1 MQGTLINC
9 FSPSSA
15 LADTKGCPSRFR
27 MPFSYVSPV
36 TLDAPSLILPFGFKW
51 MLSDFSPQTAA
62 ICTISEVHWNPVV
75 SKSKYIKELLSGDDF
90 IGIMV
95 IFSKSAA
102 SSSMPILD
110 LYVSPSKTDWE
121 ASFESLYALTSKRL
135 LFMDCWLCCKRFRF
149 TFLANLTVCVV
160 VKSPGERANFLL
172 RTALVLYW
180 RPLSWNS
187 HLAVWILCVR
197 VHWLSLNTSQTGPLK
212 QYGEQYRTKVNH
224 MAGVWVCNLFLTLA
238 PLITRLML
246 SI

>member
-1 MQGTLINC
+1 MLI
-9 FSPSSA
+9 
-15 LADTKGCPSRFR
+15 
-27 MPFSYVSPV
+27 
-36 TLDAPSLILPFGFKW
+36 
-51 MLSDFSPQTAA
+51 DFSPQTAA
-62 ICTISEVHWNPVV
+62 ICTISEVRWNPVV

-90 IGIMV
+90 IGTMV

-121 ASFESLYALTSKRL
+121 ASFESLYALSSKRL

-160 VKSPGERANFLL
+160 VKNPGERANFLL
-172 RTALVLYW
+172 RTA
-180 RPLSWNS
+180 LSWNS

-212 QYGEQYRTKVNH
+212 QYGEQNRTKVDH

-238 PLITRLML
+238 PLITRLMR